1 MKTSIFNFN
10 YLKTVS
16 AALLIIMLATGSNPV
31 HAEFPGKHHACT
43 NTTKAVFRA
52 CGHDVRDDF
61 WIRYGNCVN
70 DYRPFKAVSC
80 LSDAFVN
87 YKDDVALCKD
97 QRIARKQIC
106 RQIGDGPYRP
116 KIRSKNF
123 LSAQEIA
130 ANPNPYFPLTPGL
143 VKVFESGDETITVTV
158 TEDVKV
164 ILGIDTIVVRDTVE
178 EDGQLV
184 EDTFDWYAQD
194 IDGNVWYFGEL
205 SLNYEDGELTDLDG
219 SWQSG
224 VEDAQPGIIMK
235 ASPVEG
241 EVYRQEYL
249 LAEAEDM
256 AQVHSTYDT
265 TESVPAADCS
275 AGCLI
280 TREFLPVEPDVEEFK
295 YYAPGIGFIL
305 ATKPDSTE
313 REELVEVTLP

>member
-1 MKTSIFNFN
+1 MKTSTLFFNH
-10 YLKTVS
+10 LITALV
-16 AALLIIMLATGSNPV
+16 ALLIIMLGTGSNSV
-31 HAEFPGKHHACT
+31 HADFPGKHACT

-52 CGHDVRDDF
+52 CGHDIRDDF

-70 DYRPFKAVSC
+70 DNRPFKAFSC
-80 LSDAFVN
+80 LSDSFMA
-87 YKDDVALCKD
+87 YKEDVALCKD

-116 KIRSKNF
+116 KIRPEKF

-158 TEDVKV
+158 TEDVKE

-178 EDGQLV
+178 EDIELV

-194 IDGNVWYFGEL
+194 VDGNVWYFGEL

-224 VEDAQPGIIMK
+224 VDDAQPGIIMK

-256 AQVHSTYDT
+256 AQVHSTHDT

-275 AGCLI
+275 AGCLV

-295 YYAPGIGFIL
+295 YYTPGIGFIL

-313 REELVEVTLP
+313 REELVDVTLP